1 MKRFTKIMLILA
13 AFIFVFG
20 FAITAAAKALG
31 GRMPRTAVINNGWYD
46 GEQFHVS
53 HSSSDHH
60 EYDTMRDYE
69 ISDEDTWEI
78 EYEDMISETVLE
90 ELADLDVAF
99 HEVGAH
105 KLEISVE
112 AAGVEIIEG
121 DTEGSIYLAEAGK
134 YIEWEQEIDDDTL
147 KLTIRKKKGT
157 GNKISSWDSQAYR
170 AVLVLPKGEEFHE
183 MEINVGA
190 GSVEADR
197 ITVNKLELEA
207 GAGSISIG
215 SGSVRELKIDSQA
228 GSVIYTGKVDR
239 ELEVD
244 CQAGSAE
251 VYLSGTS
258 EDFNYDLK
266 VSMGSIEIDGT
277 NYGGLDKEKILT
289 NEDAWKK
296 AELNCEVGSIEL
308 VFYKE

>member
-13 AFIFVFG
+13 VFIFVFG
-20 FAITAAAKALG
+20 LAITAAAEALG
-31 GRMPRTAVINNGWYD
+31 GEMPRMAVIHNGWYD
-46 GEQFHVS
+46 GEWFRAS
-53 HSSSDHH
+53 HNAPDHH

-69 ISDEDTWEI
+69 IPDEDTWEL
-78 EYEDMISETVLE
+78 EYEDMISEVEAE
-90 ELADLDVAF
+90 ELADIDAIF
-99 HEVGAH
+99 QEVGVH

-121 DTEGSIYLAEAGK
+121 DTEDSIYLAEAGK

-147 KLTIRKKKGT
+147 KLTIRKKRGA
-157 GNKISSWDSQAYR
+157 GNKISSWDSEAYR

-183 MEINVGA
+183 LEIKVGA

-197 ITVNKLELEA
+197 ITVNNLKLEA
-207 GAGSISIG
+207 GAGSIGIG

-251 VYLSGTS
+251 VYLSGTQ

-266 VSMGSIEIDGT
+266 VSMGSVEIDGR
-277 NYGGLDKEKILT
+277 NYSGLDKEKTLT
-289 NEDAWKK
+289 NKDAWKK
-296 AELNCEVGSIEL
+296 AELDCEVGSIEL
-308 VFYKE
+308 VFYEE

>member
-13 AFIFVFG
+13 AFTFVFG
-20 FAITAAAKALG
+20 FAITAAAEALG
-31 GRMPRTAVINNGWYD
+31 GRMPRMAVINNGWYD
-46 GEQFHVS
+46 GEWFLVP
-53 HSSSDHH
+53 HSSPDHH
-60 EYDTMRDYE
+60 ENGIM
-69 ISDEDTWEI
+69 IPDEDIWDS
-78 EYEDMISETVLE
+78 EYAEMISEIEVE
-90 ELADLDVAF
+90 ELADIDAVF
-99 HEVGAH
+99 QEEGVR

-121 DTEGSIYLAEAGK
+121 EIADSIYLSEAGK

-147 KLTIRKKKGT
+147 KLTIRKKRGT
-157 GNKISSWDSQAYR
+157 GNKVSSWDSEAYR

-183 MEINVGA
+183 MEIKVGA

-197 ITVNKLELEA
+197 VTVKKLKLEA
-207 GAGSISIG
+207 GAGSVNIG
-215 SGSVRELKIDSQA
+215 LGNVSELKIDSQA

-251 VYLSGTS
+251 VYLSGVQ
-258 EDFNYDLK
+258 EDFNYDMK
-266 VSMGSIEIDGT
+266 VSMGSIEIDGR
-277 NYGGLDKEKILT
+277 YYSGLDKEKTLA

-296 AELNCEVGSIEL
+296 AELDCEVGAIEL
-308 VFYKE
+308 VFYEE